1 MDERHGPNRIVAD
14 EMERNR
20 ESVAEHLYQNY
31 EAFSKAG
38 SNEDQVMKTICTIT
52 HAMFAAMEGASHK

>member
-1 MDERHGPNRIVAD
+1 MDKKYDPNRIISD

-20 ESVAEHLYQNY
+20 EDVAEHLHQNY
-31 EAFSKAG
+31 EAFLKAG
-38 SNEDQVMKTICTIT
+38 FNEEQAMKIICTIT